1 MSAPKITELGTNSI
15 RSLLLKYALPG
26 IIAMTASS
34 LYNMVDSIFIGHGVG
49 AMALSGLTVAK
60 PFMDICAAFGSL
72 VGVGASSLVAIKL
85 GEKDYRSAND
95 VLANVILLNVLL
107 GAIVMAVG
115 LFWLDPILYAFGASD
130 ETIVYARD
138 YMEIILWGNILT
150 HIYYGLNSMLRSIG
164 HPKVSMYATILAVV
178 INIILDPIFIFVLDM
193 GVRGAALAT
202 ILSQVV
208 SVVLQ
213 MFIFLNPKEVI
224 YFHRGIW
231 RLKRDITMRAL
242 GIGMAPFLM
251 HLAACFVVIVLNNQ
265 LKRYGGDMAIATFG
279 MTNRFMFF
287 FAMIIMGLN
296 QGMQP
301 IVGYNYG
308 AQLYPRMIR
317 TLKLTII
324 CATCVMG
331 LLWLIGLIIP
341 EGFIR
346 LFTHDEVLIAQSIMP
361 ARVML
366 CTMVLVGFPMVVGNF
381 YTSIG
386 MANKA
391 IFLSLTRQVIFLIP
405 CILLLPL
412 LFQWISS
419 LASSADGLLSLS
431 PIWGVWWSLPICDAL
446 AAILAAIILN
456 RDMRKFKATNNASS
470 LTTEG
475 VQISN
480 SL

>member
-1 MSAPKITELGTNSI
+1 MSAPKITELGTQSI

-60 PFMDICAAFGSL
+60 PFMDICAAFGTL

-107 GAIVMAVG
+107 GALVMAVG
-115 LFWLDPILYAFGASD
+115 LYWLDPILYAFGASD
-130 ETIVYARD
+130 VTITYARE

-164 HPKVSMYATILAVV
+164 HPKIAMYATIVAVV
-178 INIILDPIFIFVLDM
+178 TNIILDPIFIFVLDM

-202 ILSQVV
+202 MISQLV
-208 SVVLQ
+208 SVIIELV
-213 MFIFLNPKEVI
+213 IFLNPKEVI

-242 GIGMAPFLM
+242 GIGTAPFLM
-251 HLAACFVVIVLNNQ
+251 HMASCFVVIVLNNQ

-279 MTNRFMFF
+279 ITNRFMFF
-287 FAMIIMGLN
+287 FAMVVMGLN

-308 AQLYPRMIR
+308 AKLFDRMTR
-317 TLKLTII
+317 ALKLTAM

-331 LLWLIGLIIP
+331 VLWLFGLIWP

-346 LFTHDEVLIAQSIMP
+346 LFTHDELLIAQSIAP

-366 CTMVLVGFPMVVGNF
+366 CTMVMVGFPMVVGNF

-386 MANKA
+386 MSGKA

-405 CILLLPL
+405 CILFMPL
-412 LFQWISS
+412 LFQA
-419 LASSADGLLSLS
+419 LDFT

-446 AAILAAIILN
+446 AAVLAAIILN
-456 RDMRKFKATNNASS
+456 RDMRKFK
-470 LTTEG
+470 
-475 VQISN
+475 ISIDF
-480 SL
+480 

>member
-1 MSAPKITELGTNSI
+1 MSAPKITELGTQSI
-15 RSLLLKYALPG
+15 RSLLMKYALPG

-60 PFMDICAAFGSL
+60 PFMDICAAFGTL

-107 GAIVMAVG
+107 GALVMAVG
-115 LFWLDPILYAFGASD
+115 LYWLDPILYAFGASD
-130 ETIVYARD
+130 VTITYARE

-164 HPKVSMYATILAVV
+164 HPKIAMYATIVAVV
-178 INIILDPIFIFVLDM
+178 TNIILDPIFIFVLDM

-202 ILSQVV
+202 MISQLV
-208 SVVLQ
+208 SVIIELI
-213 MFIFLNPKEVI
+213 IFLNPKEVI

-242 GIGMAPFLM
+242 GIGTAPFLM
-251 HLAACFVVIVLNNQ
+251 HMASCFVVIVLNNQ

-287 FAMIIMGLN
+287 FSMIVMGLN

-308 AQLYPRMIR
+308 AKLLDRMVR
-317 TLKLTII
+317 ALKLTAM

-331 LLWLIGLIIP
+331 VLWLFGLVWP

-346 LFTHDEVLIAQSIMP
+346 LFTHDELLIAQSIAP

-366 CTMVLVGFPMVVGNF
+366 CTMVMVGFPMVVGNF

-386 MANKA
+386 MSGKA

-412 LFQWISS
+412 LFQT
-419 LASSADGLLSLS
+419 LNFT

-446 AAILAAIILN
+446 AAVLAAIILN
-456 RDMRKFKATNNASS
+456 RDMRKFR
-470 LTTEG
+470 
-475 VQISN
+475 V
-480 SL
+480 

>member
-1 MSAPKITELGTNSI
+1 MSAPKITELGTQPV
-15 RSLLLKYALPG
+15 RSLLMKYALPG
-26 IIAMTASS
+26 IIAMTATS

-107 GAIVMAVG
+107 GALVMVVG
-115 LFWLDPILYAFGASD
+115 LYWLDPILYAFGASD
-130 ETIVYARD
+130 VTISYARD
-138 YMEIILWGNILT
+138 YMEIILWANILT

-164 HPKVSMYATILAVV
+164 HPKVAMFSTIVAVV
-178 INIILDPIFIFVLDM
+178 ANIILDPIFIFALDM

-202 ILSQVV
+202 VLSQAIAVV
-208 SVVLQ
+208 GQMVV
-213 MFIFLNPKEVI
+213 FLNPKEVI

-242 GIGMAPFLM
+242 GIGTAPFLM
-251 HLAACFVVIVLNNQ
+251 HMAACFVVIAT
-265 LKRYGGDMAIATFG
+265 YGI
-279 MTNRFMFF
+279 TNRFMFF
-287 FAMIIMGLN
+287 FSMIVMGLN

-308 AQLYPRMIR
+308 AKLYDRMIR
-317 TLKLTII
+317 TLKLTAM

-331 LLWLIGLIIP
+331 MLWLFGLIWP

-346 LFTHDEVLIAQSIMP
+346 LFTHDEVLVAQSIAP

-366 CTMVLVGFPMVVGNF
+366 CTMVMVGFPMVVGNF

-386 MANKA
+386 MSGKA
-391 IFLSLTRQVIFLIP
+391 IFLSLTRQVLLLIP
-405 CILLLPL
+405 SILLLPL
-412 LFQWISS
+412 LFQTVEV
-419 LASSADGLLSLS
+419 S

-446 AAILAAIILN
+446 AAIIAAIVLN
-456 RDMRKFKATNNASS
+456 RDMRKFS
-470 LTTEG
+470 
-475 VQISN
+475 V
-480 SL
+480 

>member
-1 MSAPKITELGTNSI
+1 M
-15 RSLLLKYALPG
+15 PG
-26 IIAMTASS
+26 IIAMTAMS

-60 PFMDICAAFGSL
+60 PFMDICAAFGTL

-107 GAIVMAVG
+107 GALVMVVG
-115 LFWLDPILYAFGASD
+115 LFFLDPILYAFGASD
-130 ETIVYARD
+130 TTIVYARE
-138 YMEIILWGNILT
+138 YMEIILLGNILT

-164 HPKVSMYATILAVV
+164 HPRISMYATILAVV

-202 ILSQVV
+202 IISQLV
-208 SVVLQ
+208 SVIIELI
-213 MFIFLNPKEVI
+213 IFLNPKEVI

-231 RLKRDITMRAL
+231 RLKRDITVRAL

-251 HLAACFVVIVLNNQ
+251 HMAACFVVIVLNNQ

-287 FAMIIMGLN
+287 FAMIVMGIQ

-308 AQLYPRMIR
+308 ANLYPRMLR
-317 TLKLTII
+317 AFKLSVY

-331 LLWLIGLIIP
+331 ALWLFGVVYP

-346 LFTHDEVLIAQSIMP
+346 LFTHDELLIAQSIIP
-361 ARVML
+361 ARIML
-366 CTMVLVGFPMVVGNF
+366 CVMFAIGFPMITGNF

-386 MANKA
+386 MAPKA
-391 IFLSLTRQVIFLIP
+391 IFLSLTRQVLFLIP
-405 CILLLPL
+405 LILCLPL
-412 LFQWISS
+412 LFSR
-419 LASSADGLLSLS
+419 LGLDS
-431 PIWGVWWSLPICDAL
+431 IWGVWWALPISDSL
-446 AAILAAIILN
+446 SVITAAILVN
-456 RDMRKFKATNNASS
+456 RDIRKF
-470 LTTEG
+470 
-475 VQISN
+475 IS
-480 SL
+480 

>member
-1 MSAPKITELGTNSI
+1 MSAPKITELGTQSI

-95 VLANVILLNVLL
+95 ILANVILLNVLL
-107 GAIVMAVG
+107 GGIIMAVG
-115 LFWLDPILYAFGASD
+115 LYWLDPILYAFGAST
-130 ETIVYARD
+130 ETISHARD

-202 ILSQVV
+202 IISQVLAV
-208 SVVLQ
+208 ILQ
-213 MFIFLNPKEVI
+213 MVIFLNPREVV

-308 AQLYPRMIR
+308 AKLYPRMIR

-331 LLWLIGLIIP
+331 ILWLIGLVFP
-341 EGFIR
+341 ESFIR
-346 LFTHDEVLIAQSIMP
+346 LFTHDEQLIAQSIMP

-366 CTMVLVGFPMVVGNF
+366 CTMIVVGFPMVVGNF

-386 MANKA
+386 LANKA

-405 CILLLPL
+405 CILCLPL
-412 LFQWISS
+412 LFQWLSTS
-419 LASSADGLLSLS
+419 AVSPDSLLASLQ
-431 PIWGVWWSLPICDAL
+431 PIWGVWWSLPLCDAL
-446 AAILAAIILN
+446 AAILAAIIIN
-456 RDMRKFKATNNASS
+456 HDMRKFRA
-470 LTTEG
+470 
-475 VQISN
+475 V
-480 SL
+480 

>member
-1 MSAPKITELGTNSI
+1 MSAPKITELGTQPI
-15 RSLLLKYALPG
+15 RGLLLKYALPG

-107 GAIVMAVG
+107 GALVMAVG
-115 LFWLDPILYAFGASD
+115 LYWLEPILYAFGASD
-130 ETIVYARD
+130 VTVVYARD
-138 YMEIILWGNILT
+138 YMEIILWSNILT

-164 HPKVSMYATILAVV
+164 HPKVAMFSTIVAVV
-178 INIILDPIFIFVLDM
+178 ANIILDPIFIFVLDM

-202 ILSQVV
+202 VISQVIAV
-208 SVVLQ
+208 IGQLV
-213 MFIFLNPKEVI
+213 IFLNPKEVI

-279 MTNRFMFF
+279 LTNRFMFF
-287 FAMIIMGLN
+287 FSMIVMGLN

-308 AQLYPRMIR
+308 AKLYPRMAR
-317 TLKLTII
+317 ALKLTAM

-331 LLWLIGLIIP
+331 VLWLFGLLWP

-346 LFTHDEVLIAQSIMP
+346 LFTHDEVLIAQSIVP

-366 CTMVLVGFPMVVGNF
+366 CTMVMVGFPMVVGNF

-386 MANKA
+386 MSSKA
-391 IFLSLTRQVIFLIP
+391 IFLSLTRQVLFLIP
-405 CILLLPL
+405 CILVLPW
-412 LFQWISS
+412 LFQRLDIT
-419 LASSADGLLSLS
+419 

-446 AAILAAIILN
+446 ASIMAAILVN
-456 RDMRKFKATNNASS
+456 RDIRKFMSQTS
-470 LTTEG
+470 
-475 VQISN
+475 
-480 SL
+480 

>member
-1 MSAPKITELGTNSI
+1 MSAPKITELGTQSV
-15 RSLLLKYALPG
+15 RSLLMKYALPG
-26 IIAMTASS
+26 IIAMTATS

-60 PFMDICAAFGSL
+60 PFMDICAAFGTL

-107 GAIVMAVG
+107 GALVMVVG
-115 LFWLDPILYAFGASD
+115 LYWLDPILYAFGASD
-130 ETIVYARD
+130 VTIAYARE

-150 HIYYGLNSMLRSIG
+150 HIYYGLNNMLRSIG
-164 HPKVSMYATILAVV
+164 HPKIAMYATILAVV
-178 INIILDPIFIFVLDM
+178 VNIILDPIFIFVLDM

-202 ILSQVV
+202 MISQLV
-208 SVVLQ
+208 SVIIELV
-213 MFIFLNPKEVI
+213 IFLNPKEVI

-231 RLKRDITMRAL
+231 RLKRDITMRAF
-242 GIGMAPFLM
+242 GIGTAPFLM
-251 HLAACFVVIVLNNQ
+251 HMASCFVVIVLNNQ

-279 MTNRFMFF
+279 IANRFMFF
-287 FAMIIMGLN
+287 FAMVVMGLN

-308 AQLYPRMIR
+308 ARLYDRMIR
-317 TLKLTII
+317 ALKLTAM

-331 LLWLIGLIIP
+331 MLWLFGLIWP

-346 LFTHDEVLIAQSIMP
+346 LFTHDDVLVAQSIAP

-366 CTMVLVGFPMVVGNF
+366 CSMVMVGFPMVVGNF

-386 MANKA
+386 MSRKA
-391 IFLSLTRQVIFLIP
+391 IFLSLTRQVLLLIP
-405 CILLLPL
+405 SILLLPL
-412 LFQWISS
+412 LFQTVEV
-419 LASSADGLLSLS
+419 S
-431 PIWGVWWSLPICDAL
+431 PIWGVWWSMPICDAL
-446 AAILAAIILN
+446 AAIIAAIVLN
-456 RDMRKFKATNNASS
+456 RDMRKFS
-470 LTTEG
+470 
-475 VQISN
+475 V
-480 SL
+480 

>member
-1 MSAPKITELGTNSI
+1 MSAPKITELGTQSI
-15 RSLLLKYALPG
+15 RSLLMKYALPG

-60 PFMDICAAFGSL
+60 PFMDICAAFGTL

-107 GAIVMAVG
+107 GALVMAVG
-115 LFWLDPILYAFGASD
+115 LYWLDPILYAFGASD
-130 ETIVYARD
+130 VTITYARE

-164 HPKVSMYATILAVV
+164 HPKIAMYATIVAVV
-178 INIILDPIFIFVLDM
+178 TNIILDPIFIFVLDM

-202 ILSQVV
+202 MISQLV
-208 SVVLQ
+208 SVIIELV
-213 MFIFLNPKEVI
+213 IFLNPKEVI

-242 GIGMAPFLM
+242 GIGTAPFLM
-251 HLAACFVVIVLNNQ
+251 HMAACFVVIVLNNQ
-265 LKRYGGDMAIATFG
+265 LKRYGGDMAIATYG
-279 MTNRFMFF
+279 IANRFMFF
-287 FAMIIMGLN
+287 FAMVVMGLN

-308 AQLYPRMIR
+308 AKLFDRMVR
-317 TLKLTII
+317 ALKLTAM

-331 LLWLIGLIIP
+331 VLWLFGLIWP

-346 LFTHDEVLIAQSIMP
+346 LFTHDELLIAQSVAP

-366 CTMVLVGFPMVVGNF
+366 CTMVMVGFPMVVGNF

-386 MANKA
+386 MSGKA

-412 LFQWISS
+412 LFQT
-419 LASSADGLLSLS
+419 LNFT
-431 PIWGVWWSLPICDAL
+431 PIWGVWWSLPLCDAL
-446 AAILAAIILN
+446 AAVLAAIILN
-456 RDMRKFKATNNASS
+456 RDMRKFR
-470 LTTEG
+470 
-475 VQISN
+475 V
-480 SL
+480 

>member
-1 MSAPKITELGTNSI
+1 MSAPKITELGTASI
-15 RSLLLKYALPG
+15 RSLLLKYATPG
-26 IIAMTASS
+26 IIAMTAMS

-49 AMALSGLTVAK
+49 ALALSGLTVAK
-60 PFMDICAAFGSL
+60 PFMDICAAFGTL

-95 VLANVILLNVLL
+95 VLANVVILNVLL
-107 GAIVMAVG
+107 GALVMVVG

-130 ETIVYARD
+130 ATIAYARD
-138 YMEIILWGNILT
+138 YMEIILLGNILT

-164 HPKVSMYATILAVV
+164 HPRISMYATILAVTLNV
-178 INIILDPIFIFVLDM
+178 VLDPIFIFVLDM

-202 ILSQVV
+202 MISQLV
-208 SVVLQ
+208 SVVIELI
-213 MFIFLNPKEVI
+213 IFLNPKEVI

-242 GIGMAPFLM
+242 GIGTAPFLM

-287 FAMIIMGLN
+287 FAMIVMGIQ

-308 AQLYPRMIR
+308 ANLYARMIR
-317 TLKLTII
+317 AFKLSVY

-331 LLWLIGLIIP
+331 VLWLFGVIWP

-346 LFTHDEVLIAQSIMP
+346 LFTHDELLIAQSIAP

-366 CTMVLVGFPMVVGNF
+366 CVMFAIGFPMITGNF

-386 MANKA
+386 MAPKA
-391 IFLSLTRQVIFLIP
+391 IFLSLTRQVLFLIP
-405 CILLLPL
+405 LILCLPI
-412 LFQWISS
+412 LFESMGWES
-419 LASSADGLLSLS
+419 
-431 PIWGVWWSLPICDAL
+431 IWGVWWALPISDSL
-446 AAILAAIILN
+446 SVITAAIVIN
-456 RDMRKFKATNNASS
+456 RDMRKFKAA
-470 LTTEG
+470 LPPQG
-475 VQISN
+475 
-480 SL
+480 

>member
-1 MSAPKITELGTNSI
+1 MSAPKITELGTQSI
-15 RSLLLKYALPG
+15 RSLLMKYALPG

-60 PFMDICAAFGSL
+60 PFMDICAAFGTL

-95 VLANVILLNVLL
+95 VLANVVILNVLL
-107 GAIVMAVG
+107 GALVMVVG
-115 LFWLDPILYAFGASD
+115 LYWLDPILNAFGAS
-130 ETIVYARD
+130 EVTIAYARD
-138 YMEIILWGNILT
+138 YMEIILLGNIIT

-164 HPKVSMYATILAVV
+164 HPRISMYATILAVV
-178 INIILDPIFIFVLDM
+178 LNVILDPIFIFVLDM

-202 ILSQVV
+202 IISQIV
-208 SVVLQ
+208 SVIVELI
-213 MFIFLNPKEVI
+213 IFLNPKEVI

-265 LKRYGGDMAIATFG
+265 LKRYGGDMAIATYG

-308 AQLYPRMIR
+308 AKLYTRMIR

-331 LLWLIGLIIP
+331 VLWLIGLVFP

-346 LFTHDEVLIAQSIMP
+346 LFTHDEMLIDQSIMP

-366 CTMVLVGFPMVVGNF
+366 CTMVMVGFPMVVGNF

-386 MANKA
+386 LANKA
-391 IFLSLTRQVIFLIP
+391 IFLSLTRQVILLIP
-405 CILLLPL
+405 CILCLPL
-412 LFQWISS
+412 LFQQ
-419 LASSADGLLSLS
+419 LNLT
-431 PIWGVWWSLPICDAL
+431 PIWGVWWSMPICDAM
-446 AAILAAIILN
+446 AAFLAAIILN
-456 RDMRKFKATNNASS
+456 RDMRKLKTTN
-470 LTTEG
+470 L
-475 VQISN
+475 
-480 SL
+480 

>member
-1 MSAPKITELGTNSI
+1 MSAPKITELGSQPI
-15 RSLLLKYALPG
+15 RSLLMKYALPG
-26 IIAMTASS
+26 IIAMTATS

-107 GAIVMAVG
+107 GALVMVVG
-115 LFWLDPILYAFGASD
+115 LYWLDPILYAFGASD
-130 ETIVYARD
+130 VTISYARD
-138 YMEIILWGNILT
+138 YMEIILWANILT

-164 HPKVSMYATILAVV
+164 HPKVAMFSTIVAVV
-178 INIILDPIFIFVLDM
+178 ANIILDPIFIFALDM

-202 ILSQVV
+202 ILSQAIAVV
-208 SVVLQ
+208 GQMVV
-213 MFIFLNPKEVI
+213 FLNPKEVI

-242 GIGMAPFLM
+242 GIGTAPFLM
-251 HLAACFVVIVLNNQ
+251 HMAACFVVIVLNNQ

-279 MTNRFMFF
+279 ITNRFMFF
-287 FAMIIMGLN
+287 FSMIVMGLN

-308 AQLYPRMIR
+308 AKLYDRMIR
-317 TLKLTII
+317 ALKLTAM

-331 LLWLIGLIIP
+331 MLWLFGLIWP

-346 LFTHDEVLIAQSIMP
+346 LFTHDEVLVAQSVAP

-366 CTMVLVGFPMVVGNF
+366 CTMVMVGFPMVVGNF

-386 MANKA
+386 MSGKA
-391 IFLSLTRQVIFLIP
+391 IFLSLTRQVLLLIP
-405 CILLLPL
+405 SILLLPL
-412 LFQWISS
+412 LFQTVEV
-419 LASSADGLLSLS
+419 S

-446 AAILAAIILN
+446 AAIIAAIVLN
-456 RDMRKFKATNNASS
+456 RDMRKFS
-470 LTTEG
+470 
-475 VQISN
+475 V
-480 SL
+480 

>member
-1 MSAPKITELGTNSI
+1 MSAPKITELGTQPV
-15 RSLLLKYALPG
+15 RSLLMKYALPG
-26 IIAMTASS
+26 IIAMTATS

-107 GAIVMAVG
+107 GALVMVVG
-115 LFWLDPILYAFGASD
+115 LYWLDPILYAFGASD
-130 ETIVYARD
+130 VTISYARD
-138 YMEIILWGNILT
+138 YMEIILWANILT

-164 HPKVSMYATILAVV
+164 HPKVAMFSTIVAVV
-178 INIILDPIFIFVLDM
+178 ANIILDPIFIFALDM

-202 ILSQVV
+202 VLSQAIAVV
-208 SVVLQ
+208 GQMVV
-213 MFIFLNPKEVI
+213 FLNPKEVI

-242 GIGMAPFLM
+242 GIGTAPFLM

-279 MTNRFMFF
+279 ITNRFMFF
-287 FAMIIMGLN
+287 FSMIVMGLN

-308 AQLYPRMIR
+308 AKLYDRMIR
-317 TLKLTII
+317 TLKLTAM

-331 LLWLIGLIIP
+331 MLWLFGLIWP

-346 LFTHDEVLIAQSIMP
+346 LFTHDEVLVAQSISP

-366 CTMVLVGFPMVVGNF
+366 CTMVMVGFPMVVGNF

-386 MANKA
+386 MSGKA

-405 CILLLPL
+405 CILFMPL
-412 LFQWISS
+412 LFQA
-419 LASSADGLLSLS
+419 LDFT

-446 AAILAAIILN
+446 AAVLAAIILN
-456 RDMRKFKATNNASS
+456 RDMRKFK
-470 LTTEG
+470 
-475 VQISN
+475 ISIDF
-480 SL
+480 

>member
-1 MSAPKITELGTNSI
+1 M
-15 RSLLLKYALPG
+15 KYALPG

-60 PFMDICAAFGSL
+60 PFMDICAAFGTL

-95 VLANVILLNVLL
+95 VLANVVILNVLL
-107 GAIVMAVG
+107 GALVMVVG
-115 LFWLDPILYAFGASD
+115 LYWLDPILYAFGAS
-130 ETIVYARD
+130 EVTIAYARD
-138 YMEIILWGNILT
+138 YMEIILLGNIIT

-164 HPKVSMYATILAVV
+164 HPRISMYATILAVV
-178 INIILDPIFIFVLDM
+178 LNVILDPIFIFVLDM

-202 ILSQVV
+202 IISQIV
-208 SVVLQ
+208 SVIVELI
-213 MFIFLNPKEVI
+213 IFLNPKEVI

-242 GIGMAPFLM
+242 GIGLAPFLM

-265 LKRYGGDMAIATFG
+265 LKRYGGDMAIATYG

-308 AQLYPRMIR
+308 AKFYTRMLR
-317 TLKLTII
+317 TLKLTIL

-331 LLWLIGLIIP
+331 VLWFIGMAFP

-346 LFTHDEVLIAQSIMP
+346 MFTHDEMLIDQSIMP

-366 CTMVLVGFPMVVGNF
+366 CTMVMVGFPMVVGNF

-405 CILLLPL
+405 CILYLPL
-412 LFQWISS
+412 LFQQ
-419 LASSADGLLSLS
+419 LNLT
-431 PIWGVWWSLPICDAL
+431 PIWGVWWSLPICDAM

-456 RDMRKFKATNNASS
+456 RDIRKLKTYN
-470 LTTEG
+470 L
-475 VQISN
+475 
-480 SL
+480 

>member
-1 MSAPKITELGTNSI
+1 MSVPKITELGTQSI
-15 RSLLLKYALPG
+15 RSLLMKYALPG

-60 PFMDICAAFGSL
+60 PFMDICAAFGTL

-107 GAIVMAVG
+107 GALVMAVG
-115 LFWLDPILYAFGASD
+115 LYWLDPILYAFGASD
-130 ETIVYARD
+130 VTIAYARE

-164 HPKVSMYATILAVV
+164 HPKIAMYATIVAVV
-178 INIILDPIFIFVLDM
+178 TNIILDPIFIFVLDM

-202 ILSQVV
+202 MISQLV
-208 SVVLQ
+208 SVIIELA
-213 MFIFLNPKEVI
+213 IFLNPKEVI

-242 GIGMAPFLM
+242 GIGTAPFLM
-251 HLAACFVVIVLNNQ
+251 HMASCFVVIVLNNQ

-279 MTNRFMFF
+279 ITNRFMFF
-287 FAMIIMGLN
+287 FAMVVMGLN

-308 AQLYPRMIR
+308 AKLFDRMTR
-317 TLKLTII
+317 ALKLTAM

-331 LLWLIGLIIP
+331 VLWLFGLIWP

-346 LFTHDEVLIAQSIMP
+346 LFTHDELLIAQSIAP

-366 CTMVLVGFPMVVGNF
+366 CTMVMVGFPMVVGNF

-386 MANKA
+386 MSGKA

-405 CILLLPL
+405 CILLIPV
-412 LFQWISS
+412 LFQTI
-419 LASSADGLLSLS
+419 DVT

-446 AAILAAIILN
+446 AAVLAAIILN
-456 RDMRKFKATNNASS
+456 RDMRKFK
-470 LTTEG
+470 
-475 VQISN
+475 ISIDF
-480 SL
+480 

>member
-1 MSAPKITELGTNSI
+1 MSAPKITELGTQPV
-15 RSLLLKYALPG
+15 RSLLMKYALPG
-26 IIAMTASS
+26 IIAMTATS

-107 GAIVMAVG
+107 GALVMVVG
-115 LFWLDPILYAFGASD
+115 LYWLDPILYAFGASD
-130 ETIVYARD
+130 VTISYARD
-138 YMEIILWGNILT
+138 YMEIILWANILT

-164 HPKVSMYATILAVV
+164 HPKVAMFSTIVAVV
-178 INIILDPIFIFVLDM
+178 ANIILDPIFIFALDM

-202 ILSQVV
+202 ILSQAIAVV
-208 SVVLQ
+208 GQMVV
-213 MFIFLNPKEVI
+213 FLNPKEVI

-242 GIGMAPFLM
+242 GIGTAPFLM

-279 MTNRFMFF
+279 ITNRFMFF
-287 FAMIIMGLN
+287 FSMIVMGLN

-308 AQLYPRMIR
+308 AKLYDRMIR
-317 TLKLTII
+317 ALKLTAM

-331 LLWLIGLIIP
+331 MLWLFGLIWP

-346 LFTHDEVLIAQSIMP
+346 LFTHDEVLVAQSIAP

-366 CTMVLVGFPMVVGNF
+366 CTMVMVGFPMVVGNF

-386 MANKA
+386 MSEKA
-391 IFLSLTRQVIFLIP
+391 IFLSLTRQVLLLIP
-405 CILLLPL
+405 SILLLPL
-412 LFQWISS
+412 LFQTVEV
-419 LASSADGLLSLS
+419 S
-431 PIWGVWWSLPICDAL
+431 PIWGVWWSMSICDAL
-446 AAILAAIILN
+446 AAIIAAIVLN
-456 RDMRKFKATNNASS
+456 RDMRKFS
-470 LTTEG
+470 
-475 VQISN
+475 V
-480 SL
+480 

>member
-1 MSAPKITELGTNSI
+1 MSSQKITELGTASI
-15 RSLLLKYALPG
+15 RSLLLKYAMPG
-26 IIAMTASS
+26 IIAMTAMSI
-34 LYNMVDSIFIGHGVG
+34 YNMVDSIFIGHGVG

-60 PFMDICAAFGSL
+60 PFMDICAAFGTL

-95 VLANVILLNVLL
+95 VLANVVILNVIL
-107 GAIVMAVG
+107 GALIMVVG
-115 LFWLDPILYAFGASD
+115 LFWLDPILYAFGAS
-130 ETIVYARD
+130 ETTIVYARE

-164 HPKVSMYATILAVV
+164 HPRISMYATILAVGLNV
-178 INIILDPIFIFVLDM
+178 ILDPIFIFVLDM

-202 ILSQVV
+202 IISQLV
-208 SVVLQ
+208 SVIIELI
-213 MFIFLNPKEVI
+213 IFLNPKEII

-242 GIGMAPFLM
+242 GIGLAPFLM
-251 HLAACFVVIVLNNQ
+251 HMAACFVVIVLNNQ

-287 FAMIIMGLN
+287 FAMIVMGIQ

-308 AQLYPRMIR
+308 AKLYQRMTR
-317 TLKLTII
+317 AFKLAVY

-331 LLWLIGLIIP
+331 TLFLFGEIVP

-346 LFTHDEVLIAQSIMP
+346 LFTHDEALIAQSITP
-361 ARVML
+361 ARIML
-366 CTMVLVGFPMVVGNF
+366 CVTFMIGFPMVSGNF

-386 MANKA
+386 MSGKA
-391 IFLSLTRQVIFLIP
+391 IFLSLSRQVLYLIP
-405 CILLLPL
+405 MILLLPH
-412 LFQWISS
+412 LFEA
-419 LASSADGLLSLS
+419 LGFS
-431 PIWGVWWSLPICDAL
+431 PIMGVWWALPISDAL
-446 AAILAAIILN
+446 SSFTAAILIN
-456 RDMRKFKATNNASS
+456 RDMRVFR
-470 LTTEG
+470 
-475 VQISN
+475 QY
-480 SL
+480 

>member
-1 MSAPKITELGTNSI
+1 MSAPKITELGTQPI
-15 RSLLLKYALPG
+15 RSLLMKYALPG
-26 IIAMTASS
+26 IIAMTATS

-107 GAIVMAVG
+107 GALVMVVG
-115 LFWLDPILYAFGASD
+115 LYWLDPILYAFGASD
-130 ETIVYARD
+130 VTISYARD
-138 YMEIILWGNILT
+138 YMEIILWANILT

-164 HPKVSMYATILAVV
+164 HPKVAMFSTIVAVV
-178 INIILDPIFIFVLDM
+178 ANIILDPIFIFALDM

-202 ILSQVV
+202 VLSQAIAVV
-208 SVVLQ
+208 GQMVV
-213 MFIFLNPKEVI
+213 FLNPKEVI

-242 GIGMAPFLM
+242 GIGTAPFLM

-279 MTNRFMFF
+279 ITNRFMFF
-287 FAMIIMGLN
+287 FSMIVMGLN

-308 AQLYPRMIR
+308 AKLYDRMIR
-317 TLKLTII
+317 ALKLTAM

-331 LLWLIGLIIP
+331 VLWLFGLIWP

-346 LFTHDEVLIAQSIMP
+346 LFTHDELLIAQSIAP

-366 CTMVLVGFPMVVGNF
+366 CTMVMVGFPMVVGNF

-386 MANKA
+386 MSGKA
-391 IFLSLTRQVIFLIP
+391 IFLSLTRQVLLLIP
-405 CILLLPL
+405 SILFLPL
-412 LFQWISS
+412 LFQTVEV
-419 LASSADGLLSLS
+419 S
-431 PIWGVWWSLPICDAL
+431 PIWGVWWGLPICDAL
-446 AAILAAIILN
+446 AAIIAAIVLN
-456 RDMRKFKATNNASS
+456 RDMRKFS
-470 LTTEG
+470 
-475 VQISN
+475 V
-480 SL
+480 

>member
-1 MSAPKITELGTNSI
+1 MSAPKITELGTQSI
-15 RSLLLKYALPG
+15 RSLLMKYALPG

-60 PFMDICAAFGSL
+60 PFMDICAAFGTL

-107 GAIVMAVG
+107 GALVMAVG
-115 LFWLDPILYAFGASD
+115 LYWLDPILYAFGASD
-130 ETIVYARD
+130 VTITYARE

-164 HPKVSMYATILAVV
+164 HPKIAMYATIVAVV
-178 INIILDPIFIFVLDM
+178 TNIILDPIFIFVLDM

-202 ILSQVV
+202 MISQLV
-208 SVVLQ
+208 SVIIELV
-213 MFIFLNPKEVI
+213 IFLNPKEVI

-242 GIGMAPFLM
+242 GIGTAPFLM
-251 HLAACFVVIVLNNQ
+251 HMAACFVVIVLNNQ
-265 LKRYGGDMAIATFG
+265 LKRYGGDMAIATYG
-279 MTNRFMFF
+279 ITNRFMFF
-287 FAMIIMGLN
+287 FAMVVMGLN

-308 AQLYPRMIR
+308 AKLFDRMVR
-317 TLKLTII
+317 ALKLTAM

-331 LLWLIGLIIP
+331 VLWLFGLIWP

-346 LFTHDEVLIAQSIMP
+346 LFTHDELLIAQSIAP

-366 CTMVLVGFPMVVGNF
+366 CTMVMVGFPMVVGNF

-386 MANKA
+386 MSGKA

-405 CILLLPL
+405 CILLMPL
-412 LFQWISS
+412 LFQTFNFT
-419 LASSADGLLSLS
+419 
-431 PIWGVWWSLPICDAL
+431 PIWGVWWSLPLCDAL
-446 AAILAAIILN
+446 AAVLAAIILN
-456 RDMRKFKATNNASS
+456 RDMRKFR
-470 LTTEG
+470 
-475 VQISN
+475 V
-480 SL
+480 

>member
-1 MSAPKITELGTNSI
+1 MSAPKITELGTQSI
-15 RSLLLKYALPG
+15 RSLLMKYALPG

-60 PFMDICAAFGSL
+60 PFMDICAAFGTL

-107 GAIVMAVG
+107 GALVMAVG
-115 LFWLDPILYAFGASD
+115 LYWLDPILYAFGASD
-130 ETIVYARD
+130 VTITYARE

-164 HPKVSMYATILAVV
+164 HPKIAMYATIVAVV
-178 INIILDPIFIFVLDM
+178 TNIILDPIFIFVLDM

-202 ILSQVV
+202 MISQLV
-208 SVVLQ
+208 SVIIELV
-213 MFIFLNPKEVI
+213 IFLNPKEVI

-242 GIGMAPFLM
+242 GIGTAPFLM
-251 HLAACFVVIVLNNQ
+251 HMAACFVVIVLNNQ
-265 LKRYGGDMAIATFG
+265 LKRYGGDMAIATYG

-287 FAMIIMGLN
+287 FAMVVMGLN

-308 AQLYPRMIR
+308 AKLFDRMVR
-317 TLKLTII
+317 ALKLTAM

-331 LLWLIGLIIP
+331 VLWLFGLVWP

-346 LFTHDEVLIAQSIMP
+346 LFTHDELLIAQSVAP

-366 CTMVLVGFPMVVGNF
+366 CTMVMVGFPMVVGNF

-386 MANKA
+386 LSGKA

-412 LFQWISS
+412 LFQT
-419 LASSADGLLSLS
+419 LNFT
-431 PIWGVWWSLPICDAL
+431 PIWGVWWSLPLCDAL

-456 RDMRKFKATNNASS
+456 RDMRKFR
-470 LTTEG
+470 
-475 VQISN
+475 V
-480 SL
+480 

>member
-1 MSAPKITELGTNSI
+1 MSAPKITELGTQSI

-60 PFMDICAAFGSL
+60 PFMDICAAFGTL

-107 GAIVMAVG
+107 GALVMAVG
-115 LFWLDPILYAFGASD
+115 LYWLDPILYAFGASD
-130 ETIVYARD
+130 VTITYARE
-138 YMEIILWGNILT
+138 YMEVILWGNILT

-164 HPKVSMYATILAVV
+164 HPKIAMYATILAVV
-178 INIILDPIFIFVLDM
+178 VNIILDPIFIFVLDM

-202 ILSQVV
+202 MISQLV
-208 SVVLQ
+208 SVIIELV
-213 MFIFLNPKEVI
+213 IFLNPKEVI

-242 GIGMAPFLM
+242 GIGTAPFLM
-251 HLAACFVVIVLNNQ
+251 HMASCFVVIVLNNQ

-279 MTNRFMFF
+279 ITNRFMFF
-287 FAMIIMGLN
+287 FAMVVMGLN

-308 AQLYPRMIR
+308 AKLFDRMTR
-317 TLKLTII
+317 ALKLTAM

-331 LLWLIGLIIP
+331 VLWLFGLIWP

-346 LFTHDEVLIAQSIMP
+346 LFTHDELLIAQSIAP

-366 CTMVLVGFPMVVGNF
+366 CTMVMVGFPMVVGNF

-386 MANKA
+386 MSGKA

-405 CILLLPL
+405 CILLLPV
-412 LFQWISS
+412 LFQTI
-419 LASSADGLLSLS
+419 DVT

-446 AAILAAIILN
+446 AAVLAAIILN
-456 RDMRKFKATNNASS
+456 RDMRKFK
-470 LTTEG
+470 
-475 VQISN
+475 ISIDF
-480 SL
+480 